1 MKPGHDQL
9 YKEAAFVGISLVPV
23 WFMISQFTTA
33 MRISDK
39 HKAWVDIA
47 LAGSMF
53 HLLAEE
59 SGLNTY
65 YLTNS
70 YASKNAFSAKFK
82 EDEPHVD
89 DGLGWIHD
97 IGGLFGLEVTLRDGD
112 K

>member
-1 MKPGHDQL
+1 MKPGHDEL

-23 WFMISQFTTA
+23 WFIISQFTTA

-39 HKAWVDIA
+39 HKAWIDIA

-82 EDEPHVD
+82 DERVVD
-89 DGLGWIHD
+89 DSLGWIHD
-97 IGGLFGLEVTLRDGD
+97 IGGLFGLEITLRDGG

>member
-1 MKPGHDQL
+1 MKPGHDEL

-23 WFMISQFTTA
+23 WFVISQFTTA
-33 MRISDK
+33 MHISDK
-39 HKAWVDIA
+39 HKAWIDIA
-47 LAGSMF
+47 LAGSIF

-70 YASKNAFSAKFK
+70 YASKKAFSAKFK
-82 EDEPHVD
+82 DEHNVD

-97 IGGLFGLEVTLRDGD
+97 IGGLFGLEITLRDGG

>member
-1 MKPGHDQL
+1 MKPGHDEL

-23 WFMISQFTTA
+23 WFVISQFTTA
-33 MRISDK
+33 MRIPDK
-39 HKAWVDIA
+39 HKTWIDIA

-82 EDEPHVD
+82 EDERVVD
-89 DGLGWIHD
+89 DTLGWIHD
-97 IGGLFGLEVTLRDGD
+97 IGGLFGLEITLRDGS